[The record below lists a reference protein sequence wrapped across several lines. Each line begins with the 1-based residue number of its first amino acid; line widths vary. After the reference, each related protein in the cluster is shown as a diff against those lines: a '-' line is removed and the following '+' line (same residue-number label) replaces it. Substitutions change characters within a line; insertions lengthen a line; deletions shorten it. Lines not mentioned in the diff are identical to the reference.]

1 MLSKKFQ
8 KKIHNLLEDK
18 CVRLEEENVNLKRF
32 LDISQIDV

>member
-8 KKIHNLLEDK
+8 KKIHNLLEYK